1 MKELKVHGFRRR
13 FAGNALE
20 AIRFVLKVELHSH
33 TADDPHDRI
42 RYSAEQLIDRAGTL
56 GYDALAIT
64 LHNRQLDV
72 APLATHAARRGVVL
86 IPGIER
92 TISGKHVLLLNFPRE
107 AEDVRSFAD
116 LASLKRRHPGGL
128 VVAPHPYF
136 PAFSSLWGLLDDHA
150 DLFDAVEVNAMFT
163 DAVDFNAPAR
173 RWAQARG
180 KPLVGTGDIHRLS
193 QLGTT
198 YSLVDAV
205 PDADAICAAIKAGR
219 VTVEASPLSWPT
231 VVRLLGDLMVSSV
244 RPTLAPVRA
253 PSADPA

>member
-1 MKELKVHGFRRR
+1 
-13 FAGNALE
+13 
-20 AIRFVLKVELHSH
+20 VLKVELHSH

-42 RYSAEQLIDRAGTL
+42 PYSAEQLIDRAGAL

-64 LHNRQLDV
+64 LHDRRLDV
-72 APLATHAARRGVVL
+72 AHLAPHAARRGVVL

-92 TISGKHVLLLNFPRE
+92 TIGHKHVLLLNFSPA
-107 AEDVRSFAD
+107 AESVQTFAD
-116 LASLKRRHPGGL
+116 VAALKQREPNGL

-136 PAFSSLWGLLDDHA
+136 PARSCLWGLLDDHA

-163 DAVDFNAPAR
+163 DAVDFNAPSR

-180 KPLVGTGDIHRLS
+180 KPLVGNGDIHRLS

-198 YSLVDAV
+198 YSLVDAA

-219 VTVEASPLSWPT
+219 VTVEASPLSWLT
-231 VVRLLGDLMVSSV
+231 VGRVMADLVLASV
-244 RPTLAPVRA
+244 LPKAHGPEPRA
-253 PSADPA
+253 AYP